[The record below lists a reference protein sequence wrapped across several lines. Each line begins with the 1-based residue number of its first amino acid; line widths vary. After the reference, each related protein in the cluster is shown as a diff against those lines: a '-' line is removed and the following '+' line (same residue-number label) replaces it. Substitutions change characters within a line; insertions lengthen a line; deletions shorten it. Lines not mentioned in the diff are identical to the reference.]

1 MNKFW
6 CKLLRFGRF
15 SSQCKARL
23 TLTRLGERMF
33 NYNHLF
39 YFFSVA
45 RLGGIIK
52 AARYLRIA
60 QPSLTVQI
68 KALEAHTKRKLFVK
82 AGRGLVLTPDGE
94 VLYSICRRMFEPVDE
109 LTDFLQ
115 DKESRVQKTIRIGVA
130 DELERPFVVNMVRK
144 IFRKEFMNQVVQVR
158 MTSDKH
164 RVLLDKLRWKELDVL
179 LSNFTPGADDFV
191 VLAEI
196 QLPIVAVAHRSILK
210 NFKKSQTRE
219 ALGKVLQSLNAG
231 LVLPTPE
238 QKLRIETEIYLQ
250 KARIQRPVVFE
261 SDILSAVA
269 RAAVEGVGVAFLP
282 KHYVQKEL
290 TSGTLVLLSDGQ
302 RLWNHAVYQ
311 IAPRKQ
317 QLDLVNS
324 EIRDYFRHFRAK
336 L

>member
-1 MNKFW
+1 
-6 CKLLRFGRF
+6 
-15 SSQCKARL
+15 
-23 TLTRLGERMF
+23 MF

-52 AARYLRIA
+52 AAQFLRIA

-68 KALEAHTKRKLFVK
+68 KALEAHTKRKLFKK
-82 AGRGLVLTPDGE
+82 AGRGLALTPEGE
-94 VLYSICRRMFEPVDE
+94 VLYSICRRMFEPIDD
-109 LTDFLQ
+109 LNDFLEER
-115 DKESRVQKTIRIGVA
+115 ESRVQKTIRIGVA
-130 DELERPFVVNMVRK
+130 DELERPFVVNLIRK
-144 IFRKEFMNQVVQVR
+144 IFRKEFMNQAVQVR

-179 LSNFTPGADDFV
+179 LSNFTAAGDDFAT
-191 VLAEI
+191 LAEI
-196 QLPIVAVAHRSILK
+196 PLPIVAVANRSLLK

-219 ALGKVLQSLNAG
+219 PLGKLLQSLDAG

-250 KARIQRPVVFE
+250 KVRIHRPVVFE
-261 SDILSAVA
+261 SDILSAVV
-269 RAAVEGVGVAFLP
+269 RAAVEGVGAAFLP
-282 KHYVQKEL
+282 KPYVQKEL
-290 TSGTLVLLSDGQ
+290 TSGTLVQLSEGQ
-302 RLWNHAVYQ
+302 KLWKHAVYH
-311 IAPRKQ
+311 IAPKKQ

-324 EIRDYFRHFRAK
+324 EIRDYFRHFKEK